1 MTSCVSGLEGKQR
14 GQYSL
19 NQNLYMRFQS
29 KFHHPFLHKW
39 KSRSSNSHGIARS
52 PKEQSNVEIEQ
63 NWSTHSL
70 IKNMCPKQVKNC

>member
-14 GQYSL
+14 GQYCL

-39 KSRSSNSHGIARS
+39 KSRASNSHGIARS

-63 NWSTHSL
+63 IGALSL
-70 IKNMCPKQVKNC
+70 IKNMCPKQVTNC